1 MDSRDVLKWH
11 IRVFKFCGLWP
22 PEDGSI
28 LYSMWVVFFTLTVN
42 IGFPVSQLI
51 CVLYVDSVNAA
62 VDHLLITSTVIM
74 AAIKG
79 VNVLAKKKI
88 FVELLHLMK
97 QLDETI
103 TPQEHDNI
111 FKKKFR
117 NSNRLLSLFCVC
129 YIGCWTCVSIQVI
142 MSKPEHRLMSST
154 FLYPNAFLHQQ
165 AIYLGGI
172 VFQSI
177 SNLFLV
183 TVDIMV
189 DTYGAS
195 LLYVLGGHIDI
206 LGQRLQSLGNG
217 CNKYDDY
224 RREEANLVELCKK
237 YLLIIRFVVVR

>member
-1 MDSRDVLKWH
+1 
-11 IRVFKFCGLWP
+11 
-22 PEDGSI
+22 
-28 LYSMWVVFFTLTVN
+28 
-42 IGFPVSQLI
+42 
-51 CVLYVDSVNAA
+51 
-62 VDHLLITSTVIM
+62 
-74 AAIKG
+74 
-79 VNVLAKKKI
+79 
-88 FVELLHLMK
+88 
-97 QLDETI
+97 
-103 TPQEHDNI
+103 
-111 FKKKFR
+111 
-117 NSNRLLSLFCVC
+117 
-129 YIGCWTCVSIQVI
+129 
-142 MSKPEHRLMSST
+142 MSST

-195 LLYVLGGHIDI
+195 LLYVLGGHIDV